1 MNAKSLGGIVALV
14 GLAVSGPGGAQEI
27 INLPEED
34 RRLEWDVE
42 VLYRFG
48 SASGDDWEQFGNVR
62 RVGFDAEGKLY
73 IFDNRAARIHVVA
86 PDGKHLRTF
95 GRTGEG
101 PGEFQRADG
110 LAVMRD
116 GRLVVADRRHRAYHI
131 FAADGEFERMVRMA
145 PEPGDLRITDL
156 LPDPGGEAVFSAV
169 GAPLLS
175 GSIGSS
181 GARTTPHT
189 SRPVERLMLT
199 GDVVT
204 KDTVA
209 DGWLPAGE
217 APTSIPVDGK
227 TNYRVPVP
235 DVFGPRMLPGVLP
248 DGSVAFSDSSAYA
261 IKIARPGSGVWRILT
276 RALHPIPVTDRI
288 IDAERDRLLQDL
300 DERDERGG
308 GSRSRVGGVPV
319 TRDPQRAREREIK
332 RIAELKFFDEVSIVR
347 DLKTGWNGD
356 IWVQRH
362 GKEPHDDNGPIDVL
376 TMDGRYVG
384 TYPAGAAV
392 MPAAFGPGGLVAFIE
407 TDELGV
413 DAVVVGRLLTEVR

>member
-1 MNAKSLGGIVALV
+1 MNLRSMGGTVALAS
-14 GLAVSGPGGAQEI
+14 LAVSSPGGAQEI

-34 RRLEWDVE
+34 RHLAWGFE
-42 VLYRFG
+42 VLYRVG
-48 SASGDDWEQFGNVR
+48 SVSGDDWEQFGNVR
-62 RVGFDAEGKLY
+62 RVGFDADGKLY
-73 IFDNRAARIHVVA
+73 IFDNRADRIHVVA
-86 PDGKHLRTF
+86 PDGTYLRSF

-101 PGEFQRADG
+101 PGEFQRPDG

-156 LPDPGGEAVFSAV
+156 LPDPGGEAVFTAV
-169 GAPLLS
+169 GAPMLS
-175 GSIGSS
+175 ASMGTS

-227 TNYRVPVP
+227 TNYRVPAP

-261 IKIARPGSGVWRILT
+261 IKIARPGAGVWRILT
-276 RALHPIPVTDRI
+276 RTLHPIPVTDRI
-288 IDAERDRLLQDL
+288 IDAEKNRLLQEL
-300 DERDERGG
+300 EEREESGG
-308 GSRSRVGGVPV
+308 GSRSRVDGVLIA
-319 TRDPQRAREREIK
+319 RD
-332 RIAELKFFDEVSIVR
+332 S
-347 DLKTGWNGD
+347 
-356 IWVQRH
+356 
-362 GKEPHDDNGPIDVL
+362 
-376 TMDGRYVG
+376 
-384 TYPAGAAV
+384 
-392 MPAAFGPGGLVAFIE
+392 
-407 TDELGV
+407 
-413 DAVVVGRLLTEVR
+413 

>member
-1 MNAKSLGGIVALV
+1 MTLLLASLVTVLP
-14 GLAVSGPGGAQEI
+14 LGAQEVVE
-27 INLPEED
+27 LPGED
-34 RRLEWDVE
+34 RRLEPNFE
-42 VLYRFG
+42 ELYRVG
-48 SASGDDWEQFGNVR
+48 SPLGDDWEQFGNVR

-86 PDGKHLRTF
+86 PDGKHLRTL

-101 PGEFQRADG
+101 PGEFQRPDG

-116 GRLVVADRRHRAYHI
+116 GRLVIADRRHRAYHI

-145 PEPGDLRITDL
+145 LEPGDLRITDL

-261 IKIARPGSGVWRILT
+261 IKIARPGAGVWRILT

-362 GKEPHDDNGPIDVL
+362 GMEPHDDNGPIDVL

-413 DAVVVGRLLTEVR
+413 DAVVVGRLLPEVR